1 VERRLNGGVFLW
13 GIGNSIAAGISELVR
28 TTGGAEVLFSPIK
41 SGPRPIDVAPD
52 RYIAWT
58 KGEAADGSTYPL
70 PANSIV
76 ISGHAEAASRHSRYA
91 LICHSESQ
99 LVFEDVGHKVE
110 FAGLRNLISGKPVG
124 ASQVTAVVVSDPTA
138 EAGGTEYPVAF
149 RAALE
154 YPYFIRLRDPVPV
167 ILGMKQAT
175 LSGEL
180 PVADREARRD
190 ELLATRAT

>member
-1 VERRLNGGVFLW
+1 MGDWQFNRRQ
-13 GIGNSIAAGISELVR
+13 STELVR

-52 RYIAWT
+52 RYMAWT

-76 ISGHAEAASRHSRYA
+76 LSGHAEAASRHSRSPSSA
-91 LICHSESQ
+91 MAESQ
-99 LVFEDVGHKVE
+99 LVFEDVGHEVE
-110 FAGLRNLISGKPVG
+110 FAGLRNLMSGKPVG
-124 ASQVTAVVVSDPTA
+124 ASQVTAMVVRDPTA
-138 EAGGTEYPVAF
+138 KAGGTEYPVAF

-175 LSGEL
+175 SAATPCSG
-180 PVADREARRD
+180 AREARRD